1 MATDS
6 QAATCYLLKRFPRLS
21 ETFILNEIRAL
32 ERLGTRLA
40 IISLLARPND
50 RQHAAVA
57 EVRAPVE
64 YLPDTWWRLIAAA
77 AKAHGRVLRAAG
89 LGYFKAAG
97 WAFWIILRF
106 GHPLATFKRFLRAIL
121 VADSCVSQN
130 IRHIHAHF
138 ANTPTSVAHLVNIMC
153 GIKFSFTTHAK
164 DLYLT
169 DKTAIEQRVE
179 AAEFVLTCTR
189 YNLDYLKS
197 FVPRADWEKLRVVY
211 HGIDLAAF
219 ATYFGRDSGARA
231 AAQTDVPTILSV
243 GRLVPKK
250 GMRDLVAACGQ
261 LRDRGI
267 VFRCDIV
274 GEGPL
279 KDELERQIAA
289 LDLSGT
295 VSLLGAMTHDHLIDV
310 YGQATLFVLAPQI
323 TESGDRDGIPNVLVE
338 AMAAGLP
345 VVSTTVSGIPELV
358 EHGRTGILVQP
369 GDPAALAAA
378 IAGLLP
384 DASARNAFAAAA
396 QCQLKERFECWE
408 STKAIHSL
416 LTASSAP

>member
-1 MATDS
+1 MTTETQGAV
-6 QAATCYLLKRFPRLS
+6 CYLLKRFPRLS

-32 ERLGTRLA
+32 ERLGTRLS

-64 YLPDTWWRLIAAA
+64 YLPETWGRLLVAAM
-77 AKAHGRVLRAAG
+77 KANGRVLRFG
-89 LGYFKAAG
+89 GFRYFRALG
-97 WAFWIILRF
+97 WALWIVLRF
-106 GHPLATFKRFLRAIL
+106 GHPLATFKRFLRATL
-121 VADSCVSQN
+121 VADSCIRQN

-138 ANTPTSVAHLVNIMC
+138 ANTPTSVAHLVSIMC
-153 GIKFSFTTHAK
+153 GIEFSFTTHAK

-169 DKTAIEQRVE
+169 DKTAIAQRVE
-179 AAEFVLTCTR
+179 AAKFVLTCTR
-189 YNLDYLKS
+189 YNLDYLKG
-197 FVPRADWEKLRVVY
+197 FVPRSAWEKLHVIY

-219 ATYFGRDSGARA
+219 SSYFAGEVGARA
-231 AAQTDVPTILSV
+231 VARHDVPTILSV

-250 GMRDLVAACGQ
+250 GMRDLVTACGL

-267 VFRCDIV
+267 SFRCDIV

-279 KDELERQIAA
+279 REELQQHIGELRL
-289 LDLSGT
+289 LDI
-295 VSLLGAMTHDHLIDV
+295 VSLLGSMTHDHLIEV

-323 TESGDRDGIPNVLVE
+323 TENGDRDGIPNVLVE

-369 GDPAALAAA
+369 ADPAALATA

-384 DASARNAFAAAA
+384 DLSARNAFAAAA

-416 LTASSAP
+416 LAATGA